1 MHLFINVL
9 QCKLSKDFNFQACVA
24 VFTMVGKYRHRIHGK
39 GRVRIPKGMS
49 SESNPS
55 KKRHRDAAGAARNA
69 SLSTEPMVA
78 VDDRPLDNA
87 TDFLLADNLESMKI
101 GHVQESCSKSMISE
115 GGVSRISQ
123 FTACT
128 NPNFDAVH
136 RIWKSGSSMQKEVV
150 SVLAAVAELIK
161 ERNGTETDVEYF
173 AALMTALEG
182 TSINEPCRT
191 AAIAFLLQVIVKK
204 IPKEVLQAQ
213 FMRTVQ
219 ILYTKMLENSEQSE
233 GSPLKYLLS
242 ILGVVLRAQPSRVWN
257 SASTRNIV
265 VSVTALCAHDQPW
278 VRTMARRVVRAVLT
292 DPVTSMEN
300 GLHAAAS
307 GVGTFVQQQLQA
319 ALGSKGGDMTT
330 VRYLCLL
337 EGVMHKMPST
347 LFKQLAETIL
357 KSFTIADPM
366 VKCSAL
372 QCLYRCLQRQPC
384 DAALSV
390 ETNVLLVKALTQ
402 LSPPCE
408 DVTVC
413 AYWMQALAEAHVCL
427 TAKDPYS
434 CYSLLPS
441 TFELIVKLFDSGDEQ
456 LAQVTYQILAKIIES
471 CVQDNEGCA
480 KKLLTLLDRALNV
493 QSTTVWKHVL
503 RSQMRLFEAA
513 GAGIVGDEFTQALKT
528 LALMRENDNCF
539 CKQEIDFT
547 VGCAVRHV
555 GAPAVLSVIPLDID
569 PNAVILSTEF
579 ARSWLIPVLRVNLHN
594 APLAYF
600 SSHILPIAVKI
611 YRRLGSLD
619 PVPQRL
625 YTTLQ
630 MQLWELLPSFCDSPS
645 DLEKS
650 FPQLAPVL
658 GAAMNERDDLK
669 LPILSALRRV
679 VRFALQP
686 DAPERIEVV
695 GAYAKNFM
703 PLLFNLYTTSNED
716 DIDDKGIKAAA
727 LETIR
732 TYAEVAPKELIAQ
745 FVEAAMTKAKDASDN
760 PTKQARILDILCAL
774 ARTAD
779 ASALE
784 KIMGT
789 ITSWFDKVDA
799 PVLQKKA
806 FRILEEIL
814 SRRSLPELETF
825 FSSWASEFENALS
838 RPIATI
844 LPPAR
849 AAFCACVTLTIDSF
863 DNFKRLSEFC
873 LRSLDAIVLSLDKA
887 NSTHARSNASKCLQH
902 MLIKLIE
909 EGGEVGE
916 HPSAALNDLLS
927 RIYELATPVA
937 GVDNGSVEMDVARS
951 TFVALNI
958 VAQKQLKVL
967 NGVHISRLVAH
978 GCAWIGDGRPPVRI
992 LVIRLLRVLA
1002 QKLPEFALQQ
1012 YRDLL
1017 LNSIFEEQLTCDLT
1031 SKVRKANRLLLEV
1044 LVARFGVDVLL
1055 KYTSKPDWVKQMRNI
1070 EKINRRKERQINN
1083 EASAKD
1089 SDDEGG
1095 SEAVSRLTS
1104 RTAGADTILKLLE
1117 DSDTSD
1123 SGGEDDIAEMRS
1135 RTGSIWL
1142 KEDTDMGDAT
1152 DLLDRKSMLLKVTT
1166 SDPAQLAKKKAKALE
1181 KKKSKE
1187 SGFKITKDGKLI
1199 IVDSDEEKEQKRK
1212 TRKRRNG
1219 LDDLD
1224 DDFPREEKKKK
1235 KSDIGEGSDSDDDD
1249 DDSENVNP
1257 KSVAKSAIS
1266 GTSKWCPGGKG
1277 IHRDTSSKEG
1287 PGRPAKSSGDSK
1299 KKGRKLQPYAYVP
1312 LRQKGGKQSLVK
1324 VLKSHGK
1331 VGKTKKFVKQ

>member
-1 MHLFINVL
+1 
-9 QCKLSKDFNFQACVA
+9 
-24 VFTMVGKYRHRIHGK
+24 MVGNYRHRIHVK

-78 VDDRPLDNA
+78 VDDRPLDHA
-87 TDFLLADNLESMKI
+87 TDFLLADDLGSMQI
-101 GHVQESCSKSMISE
+101 GHKQESCSKSMISE

-173 AALMTALEG
+173 AAFMTALEG

-204 IPKEVLQAQ
+204 VPKEVLQAQ

-242 ILGVVLRAQPSRVWN
+242 ILGVVLRAQPTRVWN

-265 VSVTALCAHDQPW
+265 VSVTALCAHDKPW

-292 DPVTSMEN
+292 DPVTAMEN

-307 GVGTFVQQQLQA
+307 GVGMFVQQQLQA

-471 CVQDNEGCA
+471 CVQDNEDCA

-528 LALMRENDNCF
+528 LALLRENDNCF

-569 PNAVILSTEF
+569 PNAAVLSTEF

-650 FPQLAPVL
+650 FPQIAPVL

-686 DAPERIEVV
+686 DSPERIEVV

-703 PLLFNLYTTSNED
+703 PLLFNLYTTSNEN

-745 FVEAAMTKAKDASDN
+745 FVDAAMTKAKDASDN
-760 PTKQARILDILCAL
+760 PTKQAKILDILCAL
-774 ARTAD
+774 ARIAD
-779 ASALE
+779 ASTLE
-784 KIMGT
+784 RILGT
-789 ITSWFDKVDA
+789 ITSWFDRVDA
-799 PVLQKKA
+799 TVLQKKA
-806 FRILEEIL
+806 YRILEEIL
-814 SRRSLPELETF
+814 SRRSSPELEVF

-863 DNFKRLSEFC
+863 GDLKRLSEFC

-909 EGGEVGE
+909 VGGENGE
-916 HPSAALNDLLS
+916 HPSAVLSDLLS

-1017 LNSIFEEQLTCDLT
+1017 LNSIFEEQLTCDIT

-1104 RTAGADTILKLLE
+1104 RTAGADTILKSLE

-1123 SGGEDDIAEMRS
+1123 SGGEDEIAEIRS

-1166 SDPAQLAKKKAKALE
+1166 SDPVQLAKKKAKTLE

-1224 DDFPREEKKKK
+1224 DDFPREDKKKK

-1249 DDSENVNP
+1249 SENVNP
-1257 KSVAKSAIS
+1257 KSVAKSAVS

-1287 PGRPAKSSGDSK
+1287 PARSAKSNGDSK
-1299 KKGRKLQPYAYVP
+1299 KKGQKLQPYAYVP
-1312 LRQKGGKQSLVK
+1312 LRQKGGKHSLVK
-1324 VLKSHGK
+1324 VLKSQGK
-1331 VGKTKKFVKQ
+1331 AGKTKKFVKQ